1 MFQKSCII
9 WLGDDILSLRNIRDL
24 LWHFDRVLMQFILF
38 WSAKSLNIEVCS
50 KEIAPRQFQAVL
62 RFLKQ
67 NYILPVWGKSR
78 HAYIHGAARFW
89 WVRPMTSI
97 NTALNLK
104 NKGDDFGERKC
115 DFNTQKAAAERISS
129 SLTQFMYVLILSL
142 IMLFVNSIMSS

>member
-1 MFQKSCII
+1 MRVPYGLNRSQNENPLYPPDVDSKRHVMTCCHYVIFRTYC
-9 WLGDDILSLRNIRDL
+9 DILIEFSCNLYCSG
-24 LWHFDRVLMQFILF
+24 
-38 WSAKSLNIEVCS
+38 SAKSLNIEVCS

-89 WVRPMTSI
+89 RVRPMTSI

-104 NKGDDFGERKC
+104 NKGYDFGE
-115 DFNTQKAAAERISS
+115 QSA
-129 SLTQFMYVLILSL
+129 ILRHRRRL
-142 IMLFVNSIMSS
+142 EGRFLQPFTNSCMF

>member
-1 MFQKSCII
+1 MTEAM
-9 WLGDDILSLRNIRDL
+9 WTVDDILSLRNIRDL

-38 WSAKSLNIEVCS
+38 WSAKSLNIEVCL

-89 WVRPMTSI
+89 RVRPMTSI

-104 NKGDDFGERKC
+104 NRGYDFGE
-115 DFNTQKAAAERISS
+115 QSA
-129 SLTQFMYVLILSL
+129 ILRHRRRL
-142 IMLFVNSIMSS
+142 EGRFLQPFTNSCMF